1 MPSLD
6 SFKSKRTLTVGS
18 KTYTYFSLS
27 AAAENGLGDVSRLPA
42 SLKVLLENMLRH
54 EDGKTVTKDDILAF
68 KSWLENKGG
77 VSHEIA
83 YRPARVLMQDFTGVP
98 AVVDLAAMRDAAQK
112 LGASADAINP
122 RHRPLGHGRQLRRR
136 EQLRKERRNRIQAQP
151 GAV

>member
-54 EDGKTVTKDDILAF
+54 EDGKTVTTDDIKA
-68 KSWLENKGG
+68 
-77 VSHEIA
+77 VAH
-83 YRPARVLMQDFTGVP
+83 PVL
-98 AVVDLAAMRDAAQK
+98 
-112 LGASADAINP
+112 
-122 RHRPLGHGRQLRRR
+122 RHRIITNFTAQAEG
-136 EQLRKERRNRIQAQP
+136 KENDDVIDELLKL
-151 GAV
+151 VKE

>member
-83 YRPARVLMQDFTGVP
+83 YRPARVLMQDFT
-98 AVVDLAAMRDAAQK
+98 
-112 LGASADAINP
+112 
-122 RHRPLGHGRQLRRR
+122 
-136 EQLRKERRNRIQAQP
+136 
-151 GAV
+151 